1 MLRHDQALPQGCD
14 GRCIASV
21 ANWIGEIELNWF
33 RKLCKT
39 RCVDVAPKIG
49 MPCNAGLSAENGIHL
64 YETQGGRASRFTVSP
79 GMGFCIDSLMSF
91 NRTRATLVLFFGLF
105 CSGLWAQTYPAKSV
119 RLVVPFPAGGAT
131 DILARAV
138 SQKLSERLGQSVVVD
153 NKPGAGGSLGSDLAA
168 RATPDGYTLLLAT
181 TSTHTIGP
189 VVNPRL
195 PYDAFADFT
204 AVAHVGN
211 APSIML
217 VPNSSPA
224 QSVKE
229 WIAYAKARPGQLNY
243 ASSGNGT
250 IVQLTAELFKAQAGL
265 FVVHIPYKGTA
276 LAIPDLV
283 SGKIDVLFDSLPS
296 GMPHVRD
303 GRLRA
308 LGVTSAKRSP
318 LAPDL
323 PAISEV
329 LPGYESNTWFGIFGP
344 KGLPADIV
352 ARVNQAVNQTVADP
366 EVRDKLAR
374 LGIEATGGTQLA
386 FQSLLKTEYDKWRRI
401 VDERK
406 ITAD

>member
-1 MLRHDQALPQGCD
+1 MLPCIGRRGVAGALVLGALPG
-14 GRCIASV
+14 
-21 ANWIGEIELNWF
+21 W
-33 RKLCKT
+33 T
-39 RCVDVAPKIG
+39 
-49 MPCNAGLSAENGIHL
+49 
-64 YETQGGRASRFTVSP
+64 
-79 GMGFCIDSLMSF
+79 
-91 NRTRATLVLFFGLF
+91 
-105 CSGLWAQTYPAKSV
+105 WAQSYPTKSI

-138 SQKLSERLGQSVVVD
+138 SQKLGERLGQSVVVD

-168 RATPDGYTLLLAT
+168 KASPDGYTLLLAT

-189 VVNPRL
+189 AVNPKL

-204 AVAHVGN
+204 PVAHVGN

-224 QSVKE
+224 HTVKE
-229 WIAYAKARPGQLNY
+229 WIAHAKARPGQLNY

-318 LAPDL
+318 LAPEL
-323 PAISEV
+323 PAIAEV
-329 LPGYESNTWFGIFGP
+329 LPGYESNTWFGVFGP
-344 KGLPADIV
+344 KGLPVDIV
-352 ARVNQAVNQTVADP
+352 QRVNQAVNQTVADP
-366 EVRDKLAR
+366 EVREKLAR
-374 LGIEATGGTQLA
+374 LGIEATGGTPSQ
-386 FQSLLKTEYDKWRRI
+386 FQTLIKTEFDKWRRI
-401 VDERK
+401 IIERK